1 MSLLRR
7 QEPCGDVT
15 GAHDCRA
22 FWRDV
27 APGAPNPKV
36 AAGRR
41 SNRSLLNSS
50 PYDTHH
56 SSEQR
61 GAFSNALNFCRSAIA
76 VLVRSPCLL
85 PAPCLR
91 CVKVGD
97 GSEVGFAVR
106 SKRKSPAHRGAQFK
120 EPRVGLSRLL
130 KSNCW
135 CCRDGR
141 MMSGRTKVSL
151 LGACA
156 QILLNGRYRNS
167 GRVDRSSLHLPA
179 KP

>member
-50 PYDTHH
+50 PYDTLLIRTAR
-56 SSEQR
+56 SIQQR
-61 GAFSNALNFCRSAIA
+61 TE
-76 VLVRSPCLL
+76 LL
-85 PAPCLR
+85 PLR
-91 CVKVGD
+91 NRRLGPL
-97 GSEVGFAVR
+97 AVPVA
-106 SKRKSPAHRGAQFK
+106 SA
-120 EPRVGLSRLL
+120 
-130 KSNCW
+130 
-135 CCRDGR
+135 
-141 MMSGRTKVSL
+141 
-151 LGACA
+151 
-156 QILLNGRYRNS
+156 
-167 GRVDRSSLHLPA
+167 LP
-179 KP
+179 